1 MATPPFL
8 TFFFLCVLVSPVAIS
23 NSINS
28 CKQEHELDLTPIHLA
43 KLGILHASNLVN
55 QALRETA
62 TTKHDH
68 KSHPNSSRSLSSFKE
83 VALTDCL
90 KLYENSE
97 SLLTSIL
104 SSNASFTLEDASAWL
119 SSAWTSHHS
128 CLDGLKQNQVTAALD
143 ELIFPGAHH
152 RNLTFLLQDAL
163 ASLSKQC
170 IVTTP
175 PLLNKSKLITS
186 PSFLFI
192 YLFIYIY
199 I

>member
-8 TFFFLCVLVSPVAIS
+8 TFFFLCVLVSPSVAIS
-23 NSINS
+23 KSIINS

-43 KLGILHASNLVN
+43 KLGILHASNFVN
-55 QALRETA
+55 QALRET
-62 TTKHDH
+62 TTKHD
-68 KSHPNSSRSLSSFKE
+68 PNSSFKE

-119 SSAWTSHHS
+119 SSAWTSHRT
-128 CLDGLKQNQVTAALD
+128 CLDGLKQNQATAALD
-143 ELIFPGAHH
+143 ESMFPGAHR

-170 IVTTP
+170 TP
-175 PLLNKSKLITS
+175 PLLNKSKLITP

-192 YLFIYIY
+192 YLFYVKII
-199 I
+199 